1 MKKKL
6 ELKTSTVLFIGL
18 LLVCTGIFMI
28 SSEYLVSKREK
39 AFSEMNIKLF
49 ESEMPENIDTSK
61 TPENTDSNPDTGDNT
76 EEEPTDTVDTKPTPT
91 PTPSTGTVSYLGVL
105 EIPKINLK
113 RGFFDLNSNRNR
125 VSRNVTV
132 IRGSTYPDEENNN
145 LILAAHSGN
154 CSYCYFDKLYKLKLG
169 DLAYLTYGGKK
180 YTYKI
185 ANIYTVEKTGEVA
198 IFRDSSKST
207 LTLITCT
214 RGSSHEQYVY
224 ILALQ

>member
-1 MKKKL
+1 MNKKFK
-6 ELKTSTVLFIGL
+6 LKTSTVLFIGL
-18 LLVCTGIFMI
+18 LLVCSGIYLI
-28 SSEYLVSKREK
+28 SSEYLASKREK

-49 ESEMPENIDTSK
+49 ESEMPENITAS
-61 TPENTDSNPDTGDNT
+61 TNTETKEPDSDSNIENK
-76 EEEPTDTVDTKPTPT
+76 EPTDNTDVESTSKPNLQTVN
-91 PTPSTGTVSYLGVL
+91 YLGIL

-113 RGFFDLNSNRNR
+113 RGFFDLNSSRNK
-125 VSRNVTV
+125 VAYNVTV
-132 IRGSTYPDEENNN
+132 IRGSSYPDEINNN

-154 CSYCYFDKLYKLKLG
+154 CSYCYFDKLYKLSLG

-214 RGSSHEQYVY
+214 RGSDHEQTVY
-224 ILALQ
+224 ILELQ